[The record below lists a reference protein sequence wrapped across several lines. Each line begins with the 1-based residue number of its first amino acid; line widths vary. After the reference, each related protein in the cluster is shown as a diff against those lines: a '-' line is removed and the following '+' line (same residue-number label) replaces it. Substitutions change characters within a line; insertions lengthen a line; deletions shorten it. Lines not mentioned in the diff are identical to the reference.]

1 MVLAATIGA
10 CWLVACSDGGD
21 PAGTPPP
28 TGTPNQRPTAVV
40 AVDVDAGRA
49 PVTVQFDGTGSTDP
63 DGQIQSYAWSFGDGA
78 TGSGATTTHT
88 YTVPGIYTATLTVTD
103 DRGATATD
111 SDSVTVET
119 PIGAGTN
126 TIEGTVWYDVDGDGV
141 RDAGDDG
148 LEGFRLYLD
157 DNGNGA
163 WDPAELSTLT
173 DAGGAYSF
181 GGVDSTRAY
190 SVRQELTFGWTNTS
204 ATTSP
209 NPTSSQEPDLPLV
222 ATRVVGGED
231 AGTGE
236 FPFQVALLLS
246 SRPDPANA
254 QFCGGSLIAARWVL
268 TAAHCV
274 EGSQP
279 QDVDILIGTNN
290 LSAGGERIEVTRI
303 RIFPDYGVSQG
314 IDNDLALLEIDRDL
328 MTRRIALLSPAE
340 LERAAPGTM
349 ATVVGWGLTEA
360 SGSATSILQKG
371 TMAILSN
378 QECATAYPD
387 LTDAMICTSQVGG
400 VDACNGDSGGPLA
413 VAGPLGWLQV
423 GIVSFGLRCAAFPG
437 VYARVSSLYDY
448 VAATVPAEPSRVV
461 DVVWNAGETRTTVDF
476 GNFR

>member
-1 MVLAATIGA
+1 MVSI
-10 CWLVACSDGGD
+10 
-21 PAGTPPP
+21 
-28 TGTPNQRPTAVV
+28 
-40 AVDVDAGRA
+40 DVDAGRA
-49 PVTVQFDGTGSTDP
+49 PVTVQFDGTGSSDP
-63 DGQIQSYAWSFGDGA
+63 DGRIQSYAWVFGDGG
-78 TGSGATTTHT
+78 TGAGATVSHT

-119 PIGAGTN
+119 PIGTGTN
-126 TIEGTVWYDVDGDGV
+126 TIDGTVWYDADGDGV
-141 RDAGDDG
+141 RNASEGG
-148 LEGFRLYLD
+148 LEGFRVYLD
-157 DNGNGA
+157 ENGNGA
-163 WDPAELSTLT
+163 WDQAELSTLT
-173 DAGGAYSF
+173 DASGGYSF
-181 GGVDSTRAY
+181 TGVDSTRAY
-190 SVRQELTFGWTNTS
+190 TVRQDLSFGWTNTAAS
-204 ATTSP
+204 GSP
-209 NPTSSQEPDLPLV
+209 SPTSAQELELPLI
-222 ATRVVGGED
+222 ANRVVGGED
-231 AGTGE
+231 AATGE
-236 FPFQVALLLS
+236 FPFQVALLLA

-279 QDVDILIGTNN
+279 EDVEVLIGTNN
-290 LSAGGERIEVTRI
+290 LGNGGERIAVVRI

-314 IDNDLALLEIDRDL
+314 IDNDLALLEIARPL
-328 MTRRIALLSPAE
+328 MTRRIALHSPSE
-340 LERAAPGTM
+340 LERAAPGTI

-371 TMAILSN
+371 TMPILSN
-378 QECATAYPD
+378 QECAAAYPE

-413 VAGPLGWLQV
+413 VQGPLGWIQV

-448 VAATVPAEPSRVV
+448 VAATVPAEASQAV
-461 DVVWNAGETRTTVDF
+461 DVAWSAGQTRATVDF